1 MFFLEYRCQ
10 LLLPLQGVPVSAYP
24 YIAYKLIMKET
35 GFQRLCGPRTS
46 CLEALLR
53 AENGAFYSESVCT
66 TLISL
71 HCTTRRIRKNETC
84 CKLDIR
90 DVRWGFCW
98 HKMYFGIVQKL
109 QSQVGP
115 FPRNLRELCDG
126 GRRSCIARGEAQVF
140 RIVTDTGPSELEYYG
155 SLRGPASALR
165 LPLAVA
171 EIAKIFPK
179 NGFAFRH
186 SFTINH
192 HLLSSTLS

>member
-10 LLLPLQGVPVSAYP
+10 LLLPLQGAPVSAYP

-53 AENGAFYSESVCT
+53 AENGAFYSESVRPK
-66 TLISL
+66 LISL
-71 HCTTRRIRKNETC
+71 HRITRHTRKNETC

-90 DVRWGFCW
+90 DVKWGFCW
-98 HKMYFGIVQKL
+98 YKMYFGIVQRL

-126 GRRSCIARGEAQVF
+126 GRRSCIARGEPRF
-140 RIVTDTGPSELEYYG
+140 
-155 SLRGPASALR
+155 SA
-165 LPLAVA
+165 
-171 EIAKIFPK
+171 
-179 NGFAFRH
+179 
-186 SFTINH
+186 
-192 HLLSSTLS
+192 